1 MPVKAFIL
9 LFCVKYPISPLSTC
23 KQFKYVVG
31 IKCTIENIG
40 AILVHPHV
48 QANKNNN
55 DEKKTRSSLF
65 FNKTDNT
72 KNHITDKQ
80 HRQYTHY
87 YPTHYKIS
95 NRFIFTNSG
104 CRIS

>member
-55 DEKKTRSSLF
+55 DEKKQEIHF

-72 KNHITDKQ
+72 KITLLINNIDNILIIIQLIIKFLIGS
-80 HRQYTHY
+80 YVLI
-87 YPTHYKIS
+87 PDVE
-95 NRFIFTNSG
+95 
-104 CRIS
+104 

>member
-40 AILVHPHV
+40 AILEEAGTDYRSVIKTTCFLSDMNDFAAFNEV
-48 QANKNNN
+48 YAKYFVNKPARSCVAV
-55 DEKKTRSSLF
+55 KTLP
-65 FNKTDNT
+65 
-72 KNHITDKQ
+72 KNVLCEVEVIAAVE
-80 HRQYTHY
+80 
-87 YPTHYKIS
+87 
-95 NRFIFTNSG
+95 
-104 CRIS
+104 

>member
-31 IKCTIENIG
+31 IKCTIENRG

-55 DEKKTRSSLF
+55 YEKKQEVFF
-65 FNKTDNT
+65 FNKPDNT
-72 KNHITDKQ
+72 KITLLINNIDNILIIIQLIIK
-80 HRQYTHY
+80 
-87 YPTHYKIS
+87 
-95 NRFIFTNSG
+95 FIIGSYSQ
-104 CRIS
+104 IPDAQ

>member
-55 DEKKTRSSLF
+55 DEKKQEVLF
-65 FNKTDNT
+65 FNKTYNT
-72 KNHITDKQ
+72 KITLLINNMDNILIIIQLIIK
-80 HRQYTHY
+80 
-87 YPTHYKIS
+87 
-95 NRFIFTNSG
+95 FIIGSYSQ
-104 CRIS
+104 IPDAQ

>member
-1 MPVKAFIL
+1 MPVEAFTL

-55 DEKKTRSSLF
+55 DEKKQEILF

-72 KNHITDKQ
+72 KITLLINNIDNILIIIQLIIKFLIGS
-80 HRQYTHY
+80 YVLI
-87 YPTHYKIS
+87 PDVE
-95 NRFIFTNSG
+95 
-104 CRIS
+104 

>member
-9 LFCVKYPISPLSTC
+9 LFCVKYPISPLNTC

-55 DEKKTRSSLF
+55 DEK
-65 FNKTDNT
+65 NKKFSFLISQTIQ
-72 KNHITDKQ
+72 KS
-80 HRQYTHY
+80 HY
-87 YPTHYKIS
+87 
-95 NRFIFTNSG
+95 
-104 CRIS
+104 

>member
-40 AILVHPHV
+40 TILVHPHV

-55 DEKKTRSSLF
+55 DEKKQEIFF

-72 KNHITDKQ
+72 KITLLINNIDNILIIIQLIIK
-80 HRQYTHY
+80 
-87 YPTHYKIS
+87 
-95 NRFIFTNSG
+95 FIIGSYSQ
-104 CRIS
+104 IPDAQ

>member
-48 QANKNNN
+48 LANKNNN
-55 DEKKTRSSLF
+55 DEKKQEVLF

-72 KNHITDKQ
+72 KITLLINNIDNILIIIQLIIK
-80 HRQYTHY
+80 
-87 YPTHYKIS
+87 
-95 NRFIFTNSG
+95 FIIGSYSQ
-104 CRIS
+104 IPDAE

>member
-48 QANKNNN
+48 QG
-55 DEKKTRSSLF
+55 
-65 FNKTDNT
+65 
-72 KNHITDKQ
+72 KQ
-80 HRQYTHY
+80 KQ
-87 YPTHYKIS
+87 
-95 NRFIFTNSG
+95 
-104 CRIS
+104 